1 MNKNKIGL
9 PPGSLIYTG
18 DKSSSFQINVIKYS
32 ENSFSEEEIHT
43 PEELANK
50 INTDKVTWI
59 NITGLYNV
67 EMITKIC
74 NLFKIHPLIIE
85 DILNVHHRPKMED
98 LEEYLFIIAK
108 EISFIKESNTI
119 ISSQISIILKENI
132 IITFTEE
139 PSKLIESL
147 IKRIKQNKG
156 VIRKHDANYLLY
168 ALMDIIVDNYFLVL
182 ELIDE
187 KVDFIENYILESAT
201 NETVRQIH
209 ELKRNLIDLRKT
221 IWPLREIMGTLY
233 KDDFQ
238 FSREITIYFRDV
250 YDHTIQVI
258 DTLET
263 LKDRVNGLVDIYYTV
278 ISTKMN
284 EVMKVLTIIA
294 TIFIPLTLITGIYGM
309 NFEYMPELKWRYGYF
324 IVLAVMFFIAILML
338 LYFRKK
344 KWL

>member
-147 IKRIKQNKG
+147 IKRIKQNK
-156 VIRKHDANYLLY
+156 RCN
-168 ALMDIIVDNYFLVL
+168 
-182 ELIDE
+182 
-187 KVDFIENYILESAT
+187 
-201 NETVRQIH
+201 
-209 ELKRNLIDLRKT
+209 
-221 IWPLREIMGTLY
+221 
-233 KDDFQ
+233 
-238 FSREITIYFRDV
+238 
-250 YDHTIQVI
+250 
-258 DTLET
+258 
-263 LKDRVNGLVDIYYTV
+263 
-278 ISTKMN
+278 
-284 EVMKVLTIIA
+284 
-294 TIFIPLTLITGIYGM
+294 
-309 NFEYMPELKWRYGYF
+309 
-324 IVLAVMFFIAILML
+324 
-338 LYFRKK
+338 
-344 KWL
+344 

>member
-1 MNKNKIGL
+1 
-9 PPGSLIYTG
+9 
-18 DKSSSFQINVIKYS
+18 
-32 ENSFSEEEIHT
+32 
-43 PEELANK
+43 
-50 INTDKVTWI
+50 
-59 NITGLYNV
+59 
-67 EMITKIC
+67 
-74 NLFKIHPLIIE
+74 
-85 DILNVHHRPKMED
+85 
-98 LEEYLFIIAK
+98 
-108 EISFIKESNTI
+108 
-119 ISSQISIILKENI
+119 
-132 IITFTEE
+132 
-139 PSKLIESL
+139 
-147 IKRIKQNKG
+147 
-156 VIRKHDANYLLY
+156 
-168 ALMDIIVDNYFLVL
+168 MDIIVDNYFLVL

-250 YDHTIQVI
+250 YDHTIQII

-263 LKDRVNGLVDIYYTV
+263 LKDRVSGLVDIYYTV